1 MDPRMKPLSQNKVK
15 TEVNEYEI
23 LLYETF
29 SGLGEELEKLES
41 FTKVF
46 VITEKQIADLY
57 YAELETELSKISIE
71 PVLIC
76 IKGKEKNKHISQT
89 YSVYNSLIQNQVD
102 RKSLILALGG
112 GVVGDF
118 SGFIASTILR
128 GIRYVQIPTTL
139 LACVDSSVGGKV
151 AVNADLGKNMI
162 GCFYQ
167 PSLVFAPLHTL
178 QTLPKKE
185 WKCGLAE
192 VIKHSLLSGEK
203 FFDKLKNV
211 TRVNYKKLENIVF
224 YINES
229 VALKAKIVSEDPKE
243 QGKRAIL
250 NLGHTM
256 GHAIESYLNY
266 KKLTHGEAVSIG
278 LITALILSENILG
291 LSLDVR
297 EEVLWIMKNLSMP
310 YKIDIEPKVAV
321 EHMKYDKKNVN
332 DSILYVLLK
341 SLGEA
346 TYGNVVHENEIMKAI
361 EIQKQIK

>member
-1 MDPRMKPLSQNKVK
+1 MILSKNKVH
-15 TEVNEYEI
+15 TETNEYDI
-23 LLYETF
+23 LLAKNF
-29 SGLGEELEKLES
+29 SGLGSELKNLES

-46 VITEKQIADLY
+46 VITEKHIAELY
-57 YAELETELSKISIE
+57 YKDLETELKQFSISPI
-71 PVLIC
+71 PIF
-76 IKGKEKNKHISQT
+76 IRGKEKNKHISQT
-89 YSVYNSLIQNQVD
+89 YSVYNQLIQNQVD

-118 SGFIASTILR
+118 SGFIAATILR

-167 PSLVFAPLHTL
+167 PSLVFAPLYTL

-185 WKCGLAE
+185 WRCGFAE
-192 VIKHSLLSGEK
+192 VIKHSLLAGGNFFEK
-203 FFDKLKNV
+203 MKNV
-211 TRVNYKKLENIVF
+211 TRINCRKEENLVF

-229 VALKAKIVSEDPKE
+229 VSLKAKIVSEDPKE
-243 QGKRAIL
+243 KGKRAVL

-291 LSLDVR
+291 LPQEIR

-310 YKIDIEPKVAV
+310 YKINIDPNIAL
-321 EHMKYDKKNVN
+321 EHMKYDKKNLG
-332 DSILYVLLK
+332 DTIQYVLLK
-341 SLGEA
+341 ALGEP
-346 TYGNVVHENEIMKAI
+346 TYGNVVHENEIIQAI
-361 EIQKQIK
+361 EIQKNLK

>member
-1 MDPRMKPLSQNKVK
+1 MDTRMSLLAKNKVI
-15 TEVNEYEI
+15 TETGEYEI
-23 LLYETF
+23 LLTENF
-29 SGLGEELEKLES
+29 SGLGLELLKIES

-46 VITEKQIADLY
+46 VITEKKIADLY
-57 YAELETELSKISIE
+57 YSELEKELNQVSIQ
-71 PVLIC
+71 PIPIF

-89 YSVYNSLIQNQVD
+89 YSVYNQLIQNQVD

-118 SGFIASTILR
+118 AGFIAATILR
-128 GIRYVQIPTTL
+128 GIRYVQVPTTL

-185 WKCGLAE
+185 WKCGFAE
-192 VIKHSLLSGEK
+192 VLKHSLLAGET
-203 FFDKLKNV
+203 FFNKLKNI
-211 TRVNYKKLENIVF
+211 TRVNCRKLENLIF
-224 YINES
+224 YITES
-229 VALKAKIVSEDPKE
+229 VSLKSKIVSEDPKE
-243 QGKRAIL
+243 NGKRAIL

-266 KKLTHGEAVSIG
+266 KRLTHGEAVSIG
-278 LITALILSENILG
+278 LVTALILSENILG
-291 LSLDVR
+291 LNPELR
-297 EEVLWIMKNLSMP
+297 EEVIWIMKNLSIP
-310 YKIDIEPKVAV
+310 YKIKIDSKLAL
-321 EHMKYDKKNVN
+321 EHMKYDKKNRG
-332 DSILYVLLK
+332 DSIQYVLLK
-341 SLGEA
+341 ALGEA
-346 TYGNVVHENEIMKAI
+346 TYGNVVHEDEIMKAI